1 MVKNILCFGDSL
13 TAGYYN
19 EGKSYHPYSK
29 HLSELLGNV
38 QVDHIGL
45 SGWSTDEMLYYAN
58 HSSCKDTLGRVWN
71 GLKYQLQHKKYDYCV
86 ILVGTNDLSEGE
98 NCINDLFKIHN
109 IAHEE
114 GCKTIALTIPQM
126 KFESADPSITTL
138 RLKIN
143 DEIKKGSSKLI
154 NKNMYNYIDISNDL
168 PNLDAIEG
176 IRKYLWQDDGL
187 HLNPEGYDLIA
198 KAVYRFLQE
207 LKAFC
212 ITD

>member
-1 MVKNILCFGDSL
+1 
-13 TAGYYN
+13 
-19 EGKSYHPYSK
+19 
-29 HLSELLGNV
+29 
-38 QVDHIGL
+38 
-45 SGWSTDEMLYYAN
+45 
-58 HSSCKDTLGRVWN
+58 
-71 GLKYQLQHKKYDYCV
+71 
-86 ILVGTNDLSEGE
+86 
-98 NCINDLFKIHN
+98 
-109 IAHEE
+109 
-114 GCKTIALTIPQM
+114 M

-207 LKAFC
+207 LQK
-212 ITD
+212 